1 MKKKH
6 FLNFSRQDPPR
17 IDRMPTR
24 IKPKFKIH
32 DEFKTDW
39 LKFDIGKEEIFVII
53 YFLLHQ
59 KMIFILISFDEF
71 FVSLDLLLYV
81 IQCVIT
87 SINFLF
93 CFLNFRSETNHS
105 HIQNYHNNFNN
116 YNQTKHYQI

>member
-1 MKKKH
+1 MKKIVSIH
-6 FLNFSRQDPPR
+6 IYYFSIFFFRQDPPR
-17 IDRMPTR
+17 IDRTPTR

-71 FVSLDLLLYV
+71 FVFRPFIVCDPICNNLY
-81 IQCVIT
+81 
-87 SINFLF
+87 
-93 CFLNFRSETNHS
+93 
-105 HIQNYHNNFNN
+105 
-116 YNQTKHYQI
+116 